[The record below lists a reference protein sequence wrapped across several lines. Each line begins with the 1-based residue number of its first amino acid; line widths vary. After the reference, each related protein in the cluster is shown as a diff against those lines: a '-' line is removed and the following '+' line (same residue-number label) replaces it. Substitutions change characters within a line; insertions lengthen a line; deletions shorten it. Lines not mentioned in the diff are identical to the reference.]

1 MLKQIRNYILIA
13 VAIGAFYFLL
23 SHHFLF
29 TSFTDYIVLK
39 KSELTFRN
47 TFVSLK
53 QQSPEKIL
61 SIDALRDAGVEDILL
76 ERGMVTEERLNQIL
90 DRIDAQE
97 SKQ

>member
-1 MLKQIRNYILIA
+1 MLRQIRNYILIA
-13 VAIGAFYFLL
+13 LALGAFYFLL

-29 TSFTDYIVLK
+29 MSFKDYTLLK

-47 TFVSLK
+47 TFVSLR

-61 SIDALRDAGVEDILL
+61 RVDALRDAGVEDILL
-76 ERGMVTEERLNQIL
+76 EKGMVTEERLHQIL

-97 SKQ
+97 SGQ